1 MPIKHIVIAY
11 VFSSRKGDAR
21 LLPSNTEDPE
31 PVPPFQIFE
40 VIVRRLLLALL
51 FLTGL
56 LSACGSAVYTDTD
69 PSFDFAP
76 LRTFTWAKN
85 PPVVTSGDHQ
95 ISPLAIAKMT
105 TALKAEIERK
115 GYRFVSSARRADFA
129 VSYTLGARDKIEL
142 RHYPS
147 TYTTSFRTWPW
158 GARYYGFGYRSPF
171 PQTREVEV
179 TIGTLGVDAFDTRT
193 RRPVFH
199 AETSRR
205 LSDAELAGT
214 SDALILDAAET
225 VLSEF
230 PVRGQVPPAQ

>member
-1 MPIKHIVIAY
+1 M
-11 VFSSRKGDAR
+11 
-21 LLPSNTEDPE
+21 
-31 PVPPFQIFE
+31 
-40 VIVRRLLLALL
+40 RRLILAFL

-56 LSACGSAVYTDTD
+56 MSACSPVVYTDTD

-105 TALKAEIERK
+105 TALKAEFERK
-115 GYRFVSSARRADFA
+115 GYRFVPSSRRADFA

-142 RHYPS
+142 RHYPTS
-147 TYTTSFRTWPW
+147 YTSSFRSWPW
-158 GARYYGFGYRSPF
+158 GGRYYGFGYSSPF

-205 LSDAELAGT
+205 LSAAELAGT
-214 SDALILDAAET
+214 SDALILDAAQT

-230 PVRGQVPPAQ
+230 PVRGQISTAE